1 MLAENYS
8 TKPNFLSKKPF
19 KIYDGT
25 YDFRKKSK
33 FGQRNRGKVKRVLLS
48 KIIGQPDKPSTIF
61 HQNPG
66 PKGQVSF
73 LIGIH
78 SVQS

>member
-33 FGQRNRGKVKRVLLS
+33 FGQGAWQAVNNFSS
-48 KIIGQPDKPSTIF
+48 KPRTQGSSIF
-61 HQNPG
+61 FNWDSLRAKLKSHHEAW
-66 PKGQVSF
+66 SY
-73 LIGIH
+73 
-78 SVQS
+78 